1 MRESEGRVRYEE
13 KCHTVLLSEAEPNTS
28 SLYVQ
33 KSSHQWISSHPFQI
47 PSQRKIQS
55 NHPEMNTEAVS
66 VVSKGAIYTL
76 PQTLVSVSGGR
87 QALSSHQSYWER
99 SYHNMSRLQGLIIDI
114 IREHAG

>member
-13 KCHTVLLSEAEPNTS
+13 KCHTVLLSEAETNTS

-55 NHPEMNTEAVS
+55 NHPEMNTKAVS
-66 VVSKGAIYTL
+66 VVSKGALYTL
-76 PQTLVSVSGGR
+76 PQMLVSVSGGR
-87 QALSSHQSYWER
+87 RALSSHR
-99 SYHNMSRLQGLIIDI
+99 SCWKKNVSQ
-114 IREHAG
+114 REPIAG